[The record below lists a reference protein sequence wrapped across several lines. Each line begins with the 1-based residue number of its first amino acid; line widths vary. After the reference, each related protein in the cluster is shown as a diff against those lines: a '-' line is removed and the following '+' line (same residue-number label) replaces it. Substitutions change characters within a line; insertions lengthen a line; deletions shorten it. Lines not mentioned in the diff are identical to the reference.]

1 MNEFRVLF
9 VDDEANILSGLR
21 RMLRASR
28 EPWEVCFAEDGQ
40 QALALLA
47 AEPFD
52 VVVSDMRMPGI
63 SGAKLLEQVRQANP
77 GTARIVLSGHAD
89 QEGVVAAAGPAQQYL
104 AKPCDPEALVRAVRQ
119 VLAARSLVTDPTW
132 RDRIGGLTSLPKPP
146 AVYAEL
152 VALAE
157 NPETTLVDL
166 VDVVQRDISLTTEV
180 LKLVNSAFFALV
192 SHVDN
197 VERAVGLLG
206 LDVIQALALAG
217 TVFKPSSDLSADL
230 DAAELGRRAVQVAL
244 LVRRIAAAE
253 GWDKSATSD
262 LCLAGL
268 LHDVGL
274 LVLTGLDPD
283 GYERLRKSPPEV
295 PEPEA
300 QLAAFGITVA
310 QASAHILGLWGFSQT
325 ALDLLV
331 QPPVSLNGTQPA
343 LDAAPSATSAAGH
356 AIAFARHQVGADG
369 LPVSQSAYLDEARL
383 ARWTAACSLG

>member
-89 QEGVVAAAGPAQQYL
+89 QDVVVAAAGPAQQYL
-104 AKPCDPEALVRAVRQ
+104 AKPCDPEALVAAVRQ

-157 NPETTLVDL
+157 NPETRLSDL
-166 VDVVQRDISLTTEV
+166 VEIVQRDISLTTEV

-217 TVFKPSSDLSADL
+217 TVFKPSSALSEDL

-253 GWDKSATSD
+253 GWDTGATSD

-283 GYERLRKSPPEV
+283 GYDRLRKSPPEV
-295 PEPEA
+295 PAPEA

-331 QPPVSLNGTQPA
+331 QPPVSLDGPQWA
-343 LDAAPSATSAAGH
+343 LEAAPSATSAAGY
-356 AIAFARHQVGADG
+356 ALAFARHQVGEG
-369 LPVSQSAYLDEARL
+369 GPPISPSAYLDEARL